1 MRVALAR
8 RARGAI
14 GVHDDERGRAR
25 AVVREC
31 ARASPGSGAAR
42 CDARMGWGDETSSSV
57 KMCQLVSFEPRYGT
71 RDEGRDV
78 ARSR

>member
-1 MRVALAR
+1 MLISVAR
-8 RARGAI
+8 RARNAI

-31 ARASPGSGAAR
+31 ARASPASDAAR
-42 CDARMGWGDETSSSV
+42 FDARMGWGDETSSSV

-78 ARSR
+78 ARAG

>member
-57 KMCQLVSFEPRYGT
+57 KMCQLVRFEP

-78 ARSR
+78 ARAR